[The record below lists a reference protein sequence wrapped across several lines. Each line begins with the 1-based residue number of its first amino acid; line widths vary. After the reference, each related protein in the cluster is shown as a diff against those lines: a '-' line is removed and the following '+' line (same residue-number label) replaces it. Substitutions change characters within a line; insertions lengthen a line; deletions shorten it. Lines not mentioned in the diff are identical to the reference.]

1 MNITFS
7 GFKHIDDAYQAEL
20 LGREEVVLIVD
31 DDPLI
36 REPIR
41 IFFEENGLAVI
52 EAESGQACLN
62 LLASRQVALVLL
74 DIGLPD
80 MSGQEIITQVRDKYP
95 LLAVI
100 MLTGSADLQ
109 TAMDCIR
116 RGADDFLAKPMRLD
130 EIILSV
136 RKNLEKRRLI
146 IQNRQYQSD
155 LENANFRIQLMHQ
168 LSLKMNSVYLNTVEL
183 DEILQAILVGI
194 TANEGLR
201 FNRAFLAI
209 VDAEA
214 QMLRGRL
221 AIGPGCQEE
230 AGKVWSELQQKRLD
244 FFGVVNEAK
253 LCRVGNEDLGLNRL
267 IKGLQIPLTDTGH
280 ILIRAAME
288 RKSIKVAGGRA
299 NGFDLSGMVEFLG
312 TGNFVVV
319 PLYSPQ
325 RPLGVII
332 ADNFITG
339 QEISESHISALELFS
354 SQASLV
360 IEHTH
365 LYMAMQKTIGEL
377 EAVNYELDKNKDML
391 VEAERFSALGHMAA
405 QMLHTLRNPI
415 TSIGGVARIIAKKA
429 QDEDLGQYAEVV
441 ARETSRLET
450 TLVDLFDFVSQAEF
464 HPELTRLYPLLHKVL
479 LLMQAETVKRNIV
492 VEVVFPEPELVIDID
507 PDQISKMLV
516 HLLKNAVD
524 ALADGGRLTI
534 RIAREAEWLKIT
546 ISDTGKGIDEEQI
559 RRAREPFYTTKTFG
573 TGMGL
578 AMVDRIVTAHK
589 GHFVIARKDAGTE
602 VVVSLPCP
610 TRHEG

>member
-1 MNITFS
+1 MNINSS
-7 GFKHIDDAYQAEL
+7 GFQHNEADNQAEL
-20 LGREEVVLIVD
+20 LSSGEVVLIVD

-41 IFFEENGLAVI
+41 IFFEESGLAVI
-52 EAESGQACLN
+52 EAVSGKACLDIIAAN
-62 LLASRQVALVLL
+62 HVALVLL

-80 MSGQEIITQVRDKYP
+80 MTGQEILSQVREKYP
-95 LLAVI
+95 LVAVI
-100 MLTGSADLQ
+100 MLTGNADLQ

-116 RGADDFLAKPMRLD
+116 KGADDFLAKPVRLG
-130 EIILSV
+130 EIMLSV

-155 LENANFRIQLMHQ
+155 LENANFQIQLMYQ

-209 VDAEA
+209 VDPEA

-221 AIGPGCQEE
+221 AIGPGCREE
-230 AGKVWSELQQKRLD
+230 ADRVWSELQQKHLD
-244 FFGVVNEAK
+244 FLGIVNEAK

-267 IKGLQIPLTDTGH
+267 IKGLQIPLSDTSH
-280 ILIRAAME
+280 ILIRAALD
-288 RKSIKVAGGRA
+288 RKSIKVVDGKA
-299 NGFDLSGMVEFLG
+299 NGFDLRGMAQLLG
-312 TGNFVVV
+312 SDNFVVV
-319 PLYSPQ
+319 PLYSPL

-332 ADNFITG
+332 ADNFITH
-339 QEISESHISALELFS
+339 QEISAGHVSALELFS

-365 LYMAMQKTIGEL
+365 LYMDMQKTIAKL
-377 EAVNYELDKNKDML
+377 EALNHELDKNKDML

-429 QDEDLGQYAEVV
+429 QDEQLGQYADVV

-450 TLVDLFDFVSQAEF
+450 TLVDLFEFVKSQSEF
-464 HPELTRLYPLLHKVL
+464 HPEPTRLYPLLHQVL
-479 LLMQAETVKRNIV
+479 LLMEAETAKRNIV
-492 VEVVFPEPELVIDID
+492 VELIFPDPELTVDVD
-507 PDQISKMLV
+507 PAQIKKMLV
-516 HLLKNAVD
+516 HLIKNAVE
-524 ALADGGRLTI
+524 ALGDGGRLTI
-534 RIAREAEWLKIT
+534 LIVRDMEWLKVT
-546 ISDTGKGIDEEQI
+546 VSDTGKGIDDEQI
-559 RRAREPFYTTKTFG
+559 RRAREPFYTTKSFG

-589 GHFVIARKDAGTE
+589 GHFVIARKEAGTE
-602 VVVSLPCP
+602 VVVSLPCACP
-610 TRHEG
+610 A